1 MRQLASEFPGNFPE
15 LRQYFLGHCR
25 ALCRTLPQWP
35 QSAGKNQMNSN
46 HRIALVA
53 IALLGIAQPAFADV
67 IADWND
73 KAIDFI
79 VGHKIPPPPAER
91 LIAMTQ
97 LAMFDAVN
105 SIDRKY
111 RRYLVQLPARPTA
124 SKEAAAAAAAETV
137 LAGVNPQT
145 QAEMQ
150 AALAAYLAAIPD
162 SDAKA
167 EGIKLG
173 EAVAA
178 MMLQARAYDGS
189 TAADSYRPR
198 TAPGV
203 YVPTVTPLAS
213 QWPGVKPFALTSAS
227 QFRPAPPIAL
237 TSAEWAAN
245 YNEIKELGGSASI
258 KRSAGQTEDARFW
271 LAVDGRVYYPLIR
284 TLAADKKLS
293 IIDCARLF
301 ALTAVARADGL
312 IAVFDAKYHYEF
324 WRPITAIRNG
334 DIDDNPSTER
344 DAAWQPIDAT
354 PMHPEYPCAHCIES
368 AAVAGVVQAVFG
380 TAEIPEVSMTSPTA
394 PGVIHRWTNVRAF
407 TDEVSQAR
415 IWSGFH
421 YRFSTKVG
429 QDMGYKIGEYVVNNF
444 MQPVAAP
451 TR

>member
-1 MRQLASEFPGNFPE
+1 
-15 LRQYFLGHCR
+15 
-25 ALCRTLPQWP
+25 
-35 QSAGKNQMNSN
+35 MNAN
-46 HRIALVA
+46 HRNALVA
-53 IALLGIAQPAFADV
+53 IAVLGMAQPASADV

-73 KAIDFI
+73 NAIDFI
-79 VGHKIPPPPAER
+79 VSHKIPPPPAER

-111 RRYLVQLPARPTA
+111 RPYLVQLPATATA
-124 SKEAAAAAAAETV
+124 SKEAAAAAAAGTV
-137 LAGVNPQT
+137 LAGVNPKT
-145 QAEMQ
+145 KAEMQ
-150 AALAAYLAAIPD
+150 AALATYLSAIPD

-178 MMLQARAYDGS
+178 MMLQARANDGS

-198 TAPGV
+198 TTPGV
-203 YVPTVTPLAS
+203 YVPTVTPLAT
-213 QWPGVKPFALTSAS
+213 QWPGVKPFAMTIAS

-237 TSAEWAAN
+237 ASAEWATN
-245 YNEIKELGGSASI
+245 YNEIKELGSSASI
-258 KRSAGQTEDARFW
+258 KRSARQTEDAHFW
-271 LAVDGRVYYPLIR
+271 LTVDGRVYYPLIS

-293 IIDCARLF
+293 LIDCARLF

-324 WRPITAIRNG
+324 WRPVTAIRNG

-344 DAAWQPIDAT
+344 DAAWQPIDVT

-368 AAVAGVVQAVFG
+368 ATLASVVQAVFG

-444 MQPVAAP
+444 MQPVALP